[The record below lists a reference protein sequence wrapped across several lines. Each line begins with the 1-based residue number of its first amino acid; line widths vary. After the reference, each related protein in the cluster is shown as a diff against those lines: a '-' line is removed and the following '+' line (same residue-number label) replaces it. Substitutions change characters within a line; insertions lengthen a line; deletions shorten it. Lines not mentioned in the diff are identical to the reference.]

1 VPPEHHA
8 AASPRHTPA
17 TIEPCRESDVPQVAN
32 LHCRLFYGTASC
44 ASQGLQAYYH
54 EVFFRNPWL
63 CADLPS
69 LVCRAGN
76 GDVIGFMGRIPRRMI
91 FRNQPIRI
99 AIAHR
104 LMVAPDG
111 GDPLVALR
119 LVKTFL
125 GGPQD
130 LAISDGANDRGR
142 RFWEAAGGRTSP
154 FYSMAWHCPLQPSRY
169 LLSIL
174 ASRRARRLAGAI
186 LWPVWPALDRYL
198 SRKWRIAQSVL
209 PEPGLEQEMD
219 PPTLLRC
226 IAETSADAAIRPQY
240 DACSLEWLWARLREN
255 TDRGCLTG
263 KAVFDRAGRIA
274 GGFLSYV
281 RDDGVG
287 EVVFTAARP
296 EAVGIVLASLLRD
309 GMRRR
314 LIALRGRIEPC
325 FLLSLMAH
333 GCILKRNSWGL
344 LHSRV
349 PEINQTI
356 DRQDAFLSGLEGELW
371 LRSPKDEL

>member
-1 VPPEHHA
+1 M
-8 AASPRHTPA
+8 
-17 TIEPCRESDVPQVAN
+17 AN
-32 LHCRLFYGTASC
+32 LHCRLFYGTSSR

-63 CADLPS
+63 CDDLPS
-69 LVCRAGN
+69 LVCRASSGE
-76 GDVIGFMGRIPRRMI
+76 VIGFMGRIPRRMI
-91 FRNQPIRI
+91 FRNQPIRM

-119 LVKTFL
+119 LVRAFL
-125 GGPQD
+125 SGPQD

-154 FYSMAWHCPLQPSRY
+154 FYSMAWHCPLQPSHY

-174 ASRRARRLAGAI
+174 ASRRVRRLAGAM

-240 DACSLEWLWARLREN
+240 DACSLGWLWARLPREYRSGLPQRQGGIRPRRPHCGRVPLLCPQRW
-255 TDRGCLTG
+255 RGRSHLH
-263 KAVFDRAGRIA
+263 RR
-274 GGFLSYV
+274 
-281 RDDGVG
+281 
-287 EVVFTAARP
+287 RP
-296 EAVGIVLASLLRD
+296 DAVGMVLASLLRD

-325 FLLSLMAH
+325 FLLNLMAH

-349 PEINQTI
+349 PEINQAI

-371 LRSPKDEL
+371 LRSPKDGL